1 MIACVL
7 TGKKNST
14 FKNKNSKKILGKEI
28 FLYPAIEA
36 KKCKKIDA
44 FFVSSDSDLILNKC
58 SKEGYQKIKR
68 PKILC
73 TKNAL
78 HRDVL
83 LHFLKFAKK
92 DGIEPEIIVVL
103 LANSPTIKFE
113 WIEKSIKIMMANK
126 NLSAVV
132 PVVKNNDYHPLRAKK
147 VSNNLIKAF
156 VKKKKNIST
165 NRQDLEPSY
174 FLAHNFWTIRSQE
187 LILNRGENPWKFMG
201 PKVKPLIINESVDV
215 HEERDL
221 YLCETWLRRNLNYR

>member
-28 FLYPAIEA
+28 FLYPALEA
-36 KKCKKIDA
+36 KKCKKIKH
-44 FFVSSDSDLILNKC
+44 FYVSSDSTLMLNKC
-58 SKEGYQKIKR
+58 SNEGYKKIKR
-68 PKILC
+68 PKNLC

-83 LHFLKFAKK
+83 LHFLEFAKK
-92 DGIEPEIIVVL
+92 DGFEPEIIVVL

-113 WIEKSIKIMMANK
+113 WIEKSISMIKSNK
-126 NLSAVV
+126 KLSAVV

-147 VSNNLIKAF
+147 ISNNLIKPF
-156 VKKKKNIST
+156 MKNKKNIST

-174 FLAHNFWTIRSQE
+174 FLAHNFWTIRSKE
-187 LILNRGENPWKFMG
+187 IIMNRGENPWKFMG

-221 YLCETWLRRNLNYR
+221 YLCETWLRTNFNYR

>member
-14 FKNKNSKKILGKEI
+14 FKNKNSRKILGRNI

-36 KKCKKIDA
+36 KKSKKINY
-44 FFVSSDSDLILNKC
+44 FYVSSDSSLMLNKC
-58 SKEGYQKIKR
+58 NKEGYKKINR

-73 TKNAL
+73 AKNAL

-83 LHFLKFAKK
+83 LHFLKVAKK
-92 DGIEPEIIVVL
+92 DGCEPEIVVVL
-103 LANSPTIKFE
+103 LANSPTIKVE
-113 WIEKSIKIMMANK
+113 WIEKSINIIKSNK

-147 VSNNLIKAF
+147 IFNKHIKPF
-156 VKKKKNIST
+156 MRNKKNIST
-165 NRQDLEPSY
+165 NRQDLEPCY
-174 FLAHNFWTIRSQE
+174 FLAHNFWTIRTKE
-187 LILNRGENPWKFMG
+187 ILMNRGENPWKFMG
-201 PKVKPLIINESVDV
+201 PKVKPLIINSSVDV

-221 YLCETWLRRNLNYR
+221 YLCETWLRRNFNYR